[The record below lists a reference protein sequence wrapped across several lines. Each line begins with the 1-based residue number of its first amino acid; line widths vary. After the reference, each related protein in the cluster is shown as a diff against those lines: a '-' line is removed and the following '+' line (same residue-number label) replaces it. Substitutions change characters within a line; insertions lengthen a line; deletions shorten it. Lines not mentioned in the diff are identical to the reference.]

1 MPVRGCA
8 WWLRPGNPPA
18 TGNEL
23 DHPDLQDGVILLG
36 IAGMM
41 DPPRPEA
48 ITAIADC
55 LQAGIRVKM
64 ITGDH
69 PQTAMSIG
77 QMLGIGNAASAITGR
92 ELEAM
97 DDRQLSD
104 AAQQYDIF
112 AEPARRINSALCRPC
127 KVNRK
132 WWA

>member
-1 MPVRGCA
+1 
-8 WWLRPGNPPA
+8 
-18 TGNEL
+18 
-23 DHPDLQDGVILLG
+23 

-48 ITAIADC
+48 ISAIADC

-97 DDRQLSD
+97 DDHQLSE
-104 AAQQYDIF
+104 AAQKYDIF
-112 AEPARRINSALCRPC
+112 ARTSPE
-127 KVNRK
+127 
-132 WWA
+132 